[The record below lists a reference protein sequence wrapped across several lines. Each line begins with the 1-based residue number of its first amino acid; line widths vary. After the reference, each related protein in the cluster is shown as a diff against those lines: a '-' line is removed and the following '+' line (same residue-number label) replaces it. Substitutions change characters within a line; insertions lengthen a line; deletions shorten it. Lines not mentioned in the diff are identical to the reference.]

1 MAWLEFIFIVGR
13 LPLKGFLNLNLHET
27 LKIHFSGGN
36 FSIMFYNVSKT
47 VFAYFGALACL
58 DIGFSLA
65 FMITHQCV
73 ETNPFLSYYRYR
85 KLIILIARII
95 SNYFIIVFSFFRVFS
110 MVLGTY
116 YELKF
121 LNHQNY
127 FQESLVITISRLILR
142 LT

>member
-1 MAWLEFIFIVGR
+1 MKPRINNRIV
-13 LPLKGFLNLNLHET
+13 L
-27 LKIHFSGGN
+27 GGN